1 MSRNATSSKKWIT
14 VLAAIS
20 LLAVAILAGCSKDKG
35 SNPPAASPDASQS
48 PGASQQADSSQSPG
62 TPKSGGV
69 LKLAMTG
76 APVNLGLVPK
86 SRTVQEVLMAVP
98 ALETLGRYDEKG
110 NIVPWLAESW
120 ETDANAKTITYKLR
134 KGVKF
139 HDGTD
144 FNAEAVKF
152 NLDLMIN
159 AKRQEFKDLASVDV
173 IDDSTV
179 RLNLSQWNSSMVESV
194 ANFLWIMSPTAYQQL
209 GEDGISKHPVG
220 TGPFEFVSFQQDVSV
235 KYKKFDGYWQPGK
248 PYLDGIEWDVI
259 ADPLTASA
267 SFQNKDVD
275 AFLNV
280 PADVARQL
288 TGTGTIIKLQSG
300 LGARAGGLITDSAN
314 PDSPFADVRVRQ
326 ALGYAIDRK
335 ELVTSIL
342 GGFALVTNQ
351 WGTPTSWSYNPDVEG
366 QKYDPEKA
374 KQLLKDAGYP
384 NGFKTTIYS
393 IGQDQMITAI
403 QGYLAHVGI
412 DAKIEVLDT
421 AKFQEMTGAKGK
433 WDGIMPYNFRGDSDL
448 ALYMPRNFAAGGPLY
463 ANNILHPDEVTSLL
477 EQAKTAKDQETKKQ
491 ISFELQKKV
500 FDEYALAYAMY
511 VDTAPAAL
519 QPYVKDSGINQTY
532 MTVFTPESVWLD
544 K

>member
-1 MSRNATSSKKWIT
+1 MSRNASFSKKWIT
-14 VLAAIS
+14 VLAVIS
-20 LLAVAILAGCSKDKG
+20 LLAAAILAGCSKDNGEKT
-35 SNPPAASPDASQS
+35 PAASS
-48 PGASQQADSSQSPG
+48 GASQPADSGKDASPG
-62 TPKSGGV
+62 SPKTGGV
-69 LKLAMTG
+69 LKIAMTG

-120 ETDANAKTITYKLR
+120 ETDPDAKTITYKL
-134 KGVKF
+134 KQGVKF

-152 NLDLMIN
+152 NLDLMIE

-173 IDDSTV
+173 VDASTV
-179 RLNLSQWNSSMVESV
+179 KLNLSQWNSSMVESV
-194 ANFLWIMSPTAYQQL
+194 ANFLWIMSPTAYQQM
-209 GEDGISKHPVG
+209 GQDGISKHPVG

-235 KYKKFDGYWQPGK
+235 KYKKFAGYWQQGK
-248 PYLDGIEWDVI
+248 PYLDGIEWSVI

-267 SFQNKDVD
+267 TFQNKDVD

-280 PADVARQL
+280 PADIAKQL
-288 TGTGTIIKLQSG
+288 TGSGNVIKLQSG

-314 PDSPFADVRVRQ
+314 PNSPFADVRVRQ
-326 ALGYAIDRK
+326 ALGYAIDRQ

-351 WGTPTSWSYNPDVEG
+351 WGTQTSWSYNPDVEG
-366 QKYDPEKA
+366 LKYDPEKA

-393 IGQDQMITAI
+393 IGQDQMVTAM
-403 QGYLAHVGI
+403 QGYLARVGI

-433 WDGIMPYNFRGDSDL
+433 WDGIMPYNFRGDADL
-448 ALYMPRNFAAGGPLY
+448 ALYMPRNFGVGGPLY
-463 ANNILHPDEVTSLL
+463 ANNILHPDDVTQLL

-491 ISFELQKKV
+491 ISLELQKKV

-519 QPYVKDSGINQTY
+519 QSYVKDSGINQTY
-532 MTVFTPESVWLD
+532 MTVFTPENAWLD